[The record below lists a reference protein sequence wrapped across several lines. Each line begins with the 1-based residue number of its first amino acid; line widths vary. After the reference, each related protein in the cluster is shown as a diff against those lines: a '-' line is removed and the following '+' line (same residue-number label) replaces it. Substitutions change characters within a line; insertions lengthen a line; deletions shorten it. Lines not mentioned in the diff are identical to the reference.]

1 MPLMQGLQHVQGT
14 GVEMYSAQPGLVSSP
29 LYSKGDHGKATM
41 WAVEF
46 FQSFYGQAPVR
57 GCRSLLRAAT
67 DPELIGQSFMA
78 NDDALAFQ
86 SISIHLL
93 LASHSCSSRKY
104 VCDMCIFWQN
114 CYRLLVNSRGLVHD
128 YLAVRKVLFVTE
140 VAHDA
145 VTSCASCMSVW

>member
-1 MPLMQGLQHVQGT
+1 MPPLQGLQQVQGT

-67 DPELIGQSFMA
+67 DPELIGQSFVTIVTNADNM
-78 NDDALAFQ
+78 Q
-86 SISIHLL
+86 TMHLL
-93 LASHSCSSRKY
+93 LNRSVYICCWHCTA
-104 VCDMCIFWQN
+104 
-114 CYRLLVNSRGLVHD
+114 
-128 YLAVRKVLFVTE
+128 LA
-140 VAHDA
+140 A
-145 VTSCASCMSVW
+145 VICV